1 MKIYKISK
9 EAKIKKYKKH
19 KKPESHVGKM
29 EGAYNP
35 PNWSGKL
42 DTRLTPVHRY
52 TLEETD
58 LDFSIILKGTKYEN
72 KIK

>member
-1 MKIYKISK
+1 MKIYKIQK
-9 EAKIKKYKKH
+9 VEKRKKKK
-19 KKPESHVGKM
+19 KSHVGKM

-52 TLEETD
+52 TVQEN
-58 LDFSIILKGTKYEN
+58 DFPIIEVKS
-72 KIK
+72 